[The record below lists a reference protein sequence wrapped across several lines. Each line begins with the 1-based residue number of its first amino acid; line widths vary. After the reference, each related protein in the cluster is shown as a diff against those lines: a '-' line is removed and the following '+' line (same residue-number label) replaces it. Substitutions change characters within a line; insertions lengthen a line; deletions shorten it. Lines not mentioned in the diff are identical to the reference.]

1 MRTVLALLLVAIA
14 VSSAVWLVAVYEGDT
29 QQQGGGGPAG
39 NVLPGEQTQKA
50 EWQNPLAVLVGV
62 TGGAIAIAILVGEHR
77 PASRRRGE
85 PSPD

>member
-1 MRTVLALLLVAIA
+1 MRSALALVIA
-14 VSSAVWLVAVYEGDT
+14 VIALSCAVWLVSVYEGDSAPA
-29 QQQGGGGPAG
+29 GGGGPAG
-39 NVLPGEQTQKA
+39 NVLPEAQSQKA
-50 EWQNPLAVLVGV
+50 SWQNPLAVLIGA

>member
-1 MRTVLALLLVAIA
+1 MRSVLAVLIA
-14 VSSAVWLVAVYEGDT
+14 ALALTSAVWLVSVYEGDSS
-29 QQQGGGGPAG
+29 QEGGGPAG
-39 NVLPGEQTQKA
+39 NVPGVQSSKA
-50 EWQNPLAVLVGV
+50 SWQNPLAVLIGV